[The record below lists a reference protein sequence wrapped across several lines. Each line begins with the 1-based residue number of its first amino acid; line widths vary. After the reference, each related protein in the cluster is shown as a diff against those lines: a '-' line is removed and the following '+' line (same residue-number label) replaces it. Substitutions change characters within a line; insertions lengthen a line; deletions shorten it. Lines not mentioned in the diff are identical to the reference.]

1 MRKALIG
8 ASFFIVLWS
17 ADSAFSQNRG
27 TTRVSE
33 EQTDETGAAE
43 VPLPPTGGKYIRK
56 DRTDGGRDLFDAKT
70 GEWVMTGYRNG
81 TIIYSYDGVKY
92 ISRVGEKP
100 QRLATPPTSL
110 IMRRDPV
117 TGAERY
123 YRVGP
128 DNKAVEIEFPGD
140 AASNKGEHRHPQASD
155 SAVASGTGFFISTD
169 GYLLTNY
176 HLVKGSRKL
185 VVHTSDSERRAK
197 VVKIDPAN
205 DLVLLK
211 IDGSSA
217 AIPLG
222 DARAVAV
229 GDSVMTIGYPNIEVQ
244 GTAPKFTKGEV
255 SSLTGFQ
262 DDSRLFQIS
271 VPIQPGNSG
280 GPLIDERGNVVGIT
294 NAQLS
299 ALKMIT
305 ASGSVPQN
313 VNYAVKIS
321 YAQLLLDSIPELTP
335 KLLKPHKDKV
345 EAAKIID
352 DAQTATVLIL
362 VWQ

>member
-1 MRKALIG
+1 MRKAVVV
-8 ASFFIVLWS
+8 ASFLLVLWS
-17 ADSAFSQNRG
+17 ADSAFSQNQG
-27 TTRVSE
+27 
-33 EQTDETGAAE
+33 DEIGPAE
-43 VPLPPTGGKYIRK
+43 SGVPLPQLPVKGPHSVKERP
-56 DRTDGGRDLFDAKT
+56 DGGRDLIDSKT
-70 GEWVMTGYRNG
+70 GKVIFTGYRDG
-81 TIIYSYDGVKY
+81 TIIWTYDGVKY
-92 ISRVGEKP
+92 IKRRGEKP
-100 QRLATPPTSL
+100 RRLATPPTAL

-117 TGAERY
+117 TGSERY

-140 AASNKGEHRHPQASD
+140 AASSKGEHRHLQASD
-155 SAVASGTGFFISTD
+155 FAVASGTGFFISTD

-185 VVHTSDSERRAK
+185 VVHTSDSERPAK

-280 GPLIDERGNVVGIT
+280 GPLIDDRGNVVGIT

-299 ALKMIT
+299 ALKMIA
-305 ASGSVPQN
+305 ASGSIPQN

-335 KLLKPHKDKV
+335 KLPKPHRVKV

-352 DAQTATVLIL
+352 DTQRATALLL